1 MNPTYTPEPITTVNE
16 GDTIP
21 VKASESLAM
30 EFLNFLYETSVF
42 LSRYVDSVNHFMA
55 EVTDKDFQQLD
66 ELMRNLD
73 PNDPITIAMV
83 EVCKGRIALLR
94 DSPSP
99 CLFSNLS
106 TALAHRRK
114 PYELDKAENPRSA
127 PRRT

>member
-30 EFLNFLYETSVF
+30 EFLEFLHETAVF
-42 LSRYVDSVNHFMA
+42 LSRYVDSVNRFMA

-73 PNDPITIAMV
+73 PNDPITIAMA
-83 EVCKGRIALLR
+83 EGLEQAKTLHRIHKER
-94 DSPSP
+94 IQ
-99 CLFSNLS
+99 
-106 TALAHRRK
+106 
-114 PYELDKAENPRSA
+114 
-127 PRRT
+127 RTEETV

>member
-55 EVTDKDFQQLD
+55 EATDKDFQQLD

-73 PNDPITIAMV
+73 PNDPITIAMA
-83 EVCKGRIALLR
+83 EGLEQAKTLHRIHKER
-94 DSPSP
+94 IQK
-99 CLFSNLS
+99 
-106 TALAHRRK
+106 T
-114 PYELDKAENPRSA
+114 EENV
-127 PRRT
+127 